1 MDSELGPSEEAPA
14 AMNPTDVLTCRLV
27 VLGRVSRH
35 PRDLSFYTAR
45 RRTGSMDRW
54 QAAGGRDESRWMGS
68 ASFRFCAGPIAS
80 PVITLATVGYFCH
93 AGDRI
98 VKGRFVLTTGGT

>member
-1 MDSELGPSEEAPA
+1 MDSELGPGEEALA

-54 QAAGGRDESRWMGS
+54 QAAGGRDEEQVGKFVSLFVGTYRISSMGRWLFQG
-68 ASFRFCAGPIAS
+68 
-80 PVITLATVGYFCH
+80 
-93 AGDRI
+93 
-98 VKGRFVLTTGGT
+98 